1 MNEDVIKIKQPPT
14 IKKLIK
20 ELEKFNPNAEV
31 LIGFDG
37 SSKWTGVFAGI
48 DSIDYDHEDFMKCE
62 IINLH
67 STEITKWLNEINY
80 KDKIY
85 NDTPL
90 GNK

>member
-37 SSKWTGVFAGI
+37 SSKWTGVSAGI

-62 IINLH
+62 CINLY
-67 STEITKWLNEINY
+67 STHITEALKEINY
-80 KDKIY
+80 TDKVVGEP
-85 NDTPL
+85 DETLP
-90 GNK
+90 

>member
-1 MNEDVIKIKQPPT
+1 MSDWYTV
-14 IKKLIK
+14 KKLIK
-20 ELEKFNPNAEV
+20 VLEKFNPDAGI
-31 LIGFDG
+31 LIGVD
-37 SSKWTGVFAGI
+37 SSISKWTGVFAGI
-48 DSIDYDHEDFMKCE
+48 DSIDYDHEDFRKCE